1 MEFPMSVLNG
11 EIAKITIAPYRGGT
25 TLEASVKMLVE
36 GQEIR
41 RRWKSPHTSRT
52 ATERW
57 AREKAKSYLTT
68 RAAKEKEPAPIMAE
82 YAVRYVVDHVRTCK
96 LRPSTA
102 DTMHTTLKHHLIPM
116 FGELRVDQ
124 INDDHINEIKS
135 LDLAAGTINHILQV
149 LSQILKHAAAK
160 GLLSRMPEIKR
171 IRDRGGRHGFY
182 SPADYNRLVT
192 AAASEPRALVLVL
205 LAGDAGMRIGE
216 IMALEWSRIDYGA
229 NKVHVELSDW
239 RGHIGPPKGGKP
251 RSVPMTPRL
260 RAALRDLEALRDS
273 EASSARVLT
282 RSQGRFGQEGARV
295 TYSSSRQW
303 LRAAH
308 ARAGVTPLGIHA
320 LRHTFCSHLAMAG
333 APVTA
338 IRDLAGHSSVAITQR
353 YMHLAPAGMV
363 SAIDLLANV
372 HATSCAT
379 SSVEKGG
386 RHKSARRE
394 N

>member
-1 MEFPMSVLNG
+1 MSVLNG

-82 YAVRYVVDHVRTCK
+82 YAVRYVVDHVRTSK

-124 INDDHINEIKS
+124 INDDHIIEIKS

-182 SPADYNRLVT
+182 SPADYNRLVN

-303 LRAAH
+303 LRAVH
-308 ARAGVTPLGIHA
+308 ARAGVAPLGIHA

-386 RHKSARRE
+386 RRKSARQE